1 MKKSSGFEPGD
12 VGRMEA
18 ENTHRWGTDYCTAGL
33 QCYNYFLCWLRTVL
47 LDWKPAVQRFLPKR

>member
-33 QCYNYFLCWLRTVL
+33 QCYNYFLCWFRTVL
-47 LDWKPAVQRFLPKR
+47 LDWKPVV